1 MTPDPTTTAR
11 PTVEIQKELF
21 SGDRSRIQK
30 YSDLIVGRR
39 GLAALLKYES
49 IMTVAANR
57 SGALGLALR
66 SKLFPMLLG
75 RCGRNVTFGSHVV
88 LRHPH
93 KISIGDNVV
102 IDDCCVL
109 DAKGTGNEGIR
120 IGSGVFVG
128 RNTIL
133 SCKNGD
139 ITLGDRVNIGFN
151 SEVFSASTVRIGEDA
166 LIAAYVYVIGGG
178 HEFED
183 PSRSVLEQ
191 PRTSHG
197 IEIGARTWLGA
208 GVKVLDGVTIGDGA
222 VVGTGAVVTQS
233 VPAGVVAAGV
243 PARVLRARDAS
254 DA

>member
-1 MTPDPTTTAR
+1 MTPDPAATAR
-11 PTVEIQKELF
+11 STVEIQKELF
-21 SGDRSRIQK
+21 AADRSRIKK
-30 YSDLIVGRR
+30 YGDLIVGRR
-39 GLAALLKYES
+39 GLGALLKYEG
-49 IMTVAANR
+49 IMSLAANR

-66 SKLFPMLLG
+66 ARLFPMLLG
-75 RCGRNVTFGSHVV
+75 RCGRNVTFGSHLV

-93 KISIGDNVV
+93 KITIADNVV
-102 IDDCCVL
+102 IDDYCVL
-109 DAKGTGNEGIR
+109 DAKGTSNQGIR
-120 IGSGVFVG
+120 IGSGVFLG

-151 SEVFSASTVRIGEDA
+151 SEVFSASSVNIGEDA

-197 IEIGARTWLGA
+197 IEIGARAWLGA
-208 GVKVLDGVTIGDGA
+208 GVKVLDGVQIGAGA
-222 VVGTGAVVTQS
+222 VIGTGAVVTQS
-233 VPAGVVAAGV
+233 VPASAVAAGV
-243 PARVLRARDAS
+243 PARVLRTREAS

>member
-1 MTPDPTTTAR
+1 MTPAPPAPAR

-21 SGDRSRIQK
+21 SPDRSRIQK

-39 GLAALLKYES
+39 GLAALIKYEA
-49 IMTVAANR
+49 IMTLAANR
-57 SGALGLALR
+57 PGAIGLALR
-66 SKLFPMLLG
+66 SRLFPMLLG
-75 RCGRNVTFGSHVV
+75 ACGRNVTFGSHVV

-93 KISIGDNVV
+93 KIFIGDNVV
-102 IDDCCVL
+102 IDDQCVL
-109 DAKGTGNEGIR
+109 DAKGTSNEGIR
-120 IGSGVFVG
+120 IGSGVFLG

-151 SEVFSASTVRIGEDA
+151 SEVFSASRVQIGEDA

-183 PSRSVLEQ
+183 PSRSVLDQ
-191 PRTSHG
+191 ARTSRG

-208 GVKVLDGVTIGDGA
+208 GVKVLDGVTVGEGA
-222 VVGTGAVVTQS
+222 VVGTGAVVTES
-233 VPAGVVAAGV
+233 VPPFAVSAGV
-243 PARVLRARDAS
+243 PARVLRTREAPGT
-254 DA
+254 